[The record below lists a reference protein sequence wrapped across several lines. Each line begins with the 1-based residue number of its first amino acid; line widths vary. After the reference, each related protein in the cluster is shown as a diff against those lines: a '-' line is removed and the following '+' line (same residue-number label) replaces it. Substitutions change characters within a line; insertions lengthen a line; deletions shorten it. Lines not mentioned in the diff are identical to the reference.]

1 MPLYLGNS
9 PIEMISFYETLAA
22 QPGALQAVSV
32 VQEPTKKEYI
42 TGDTVDPTGLI
53 LNVTIDGNTYQI
65 GPEGTGD
72 GTDKY
77 IKVNA
82 TMGGAVLDASQY
94 TGVTIKP
101 WVSLNNEHV
110 QSSNGFFI
118 SIADGPAADPI
129 LENNSWETIAQ
140 VAAAGKAQ
148 EYWNIGDSKVLS
160 ESGAGG
166 ENLVVKIMG
175 FNHYN
180 LAETDSR
187 YGTSYNGGSN
197 KSAITF
203 MATTIPSANRVW
215 YSSNT
220 NLPIRYGT
228 SDIGNYVNTTLLS
241 SFPFETSL
249 VPVVQVGYQGSDTT
263 FGSTYTS
270 SINLYADEYQ
280 VFLPGQLEVSASGYN
295 AIAGLNTIESEFA
308 FFANGNTT
316 AFALADGTDLDNK
329 YDGPQLRDLG
339 YQSNDTYPGI
349 TRLVYMDSKNS
360 VSSSGL
366 LQSSTCKYTI
376 VFNL

>member
-1 MPLYLGNS
+1 MPLHLGNS
-9 PIEMISFYETLAA
+9 AIETVGSYEALAA
-22 QPGALQAVSV
+22 QPGVLQAVSV
-32 VQEPTKKEYI
+32 AQEPTKLEYI
-42 TGDTVDPTGLI
+42 TGETIDPTGLI

-77 IKVNA
+77 IKVDA
-82 TMGGAVLDASQY
+82 TMGGAILNASDF
-94 TGVTIKP
+94 TGVTVRP
-101 WVSLNNEHV
+101 WVSLNNNNV

-118 SIADGPAADPI
+118 SIADGPVADTV

-140 VAAAGKAQ
+140 IAAAGKAQ
-148 EYWNIGDSKVLS
+148 EYWNVGDSKVLS
-160 ESGAGG
+160 AGG

-187 YGTSYNGGSN
+187 YGTPYNGGSN

-220 NLPIRYGT
+220 NLPVRYGT

-263 FGSTYTS
+263 FSSTSTY

-295 AIAGLNTIESEFA
+295 AIAGLNTIENEFA

-316 AFALADGTDLDNK
+316 AFALADGTDLDNV

-339 YQSNDTYPGI
+339 FKSNDTKPGI
-349 TRLVYMDSKNS
+349 TRLVYRNSTNS

-366 LQSSTCKYTI
+366 QQNSTCKYTI

>member
-1 MPLYLGNS
+1 MPLHLGNS
-9 PIEMISFYETLAA
+9 TIETVGSYEALAA
-22 QPGALQAVSV
+22 QPGVLQAVSV
-32 VQEPTKKEYI
+32 AQEPTKLEYI
-42 TGDTVDPTGLI
+42 TGETIDPTGLI

-77 IKVNA
+77 IKVDA
-82 TMGGAVLDASQY
+82 TMGGAILNASEY
-94 TGVTIKP
+94 TGVTVQP
-101 WVSLNNEHV
+101 WVSLNNNNV

-118 SIADGPAADPI
+118 SIADGPAADTV

-140 VAAAGKAQ
+140 IAAAGKAQ
-148 EYWNIGDSKVLS
+148 EYWNIGDTKVLS
-160 ESGAGG
+160 AGG

-180 LAETDSR
+180 LAKTDSR
-187 YGTSYNGGSN
+187 YGTPYNGGSN

-228 SDIGNYVNTTLLS
+228 SDISNYVNTTLLS

-263 FGSTYTS
+263 FGSTSTS

-295 AIAGLNTIESEFA
+295 AIAGLNTIENEFA

-316 AFALADGTDLDNK
+316 AFANANGTTLDNV

-339 YQSNDTYPGI
+339 FKSNDTKPGI
-349 TRLVYMDSKNS
+349 TRLVYRNSTNS

-366 LQSSTCKYTI
+366 SQDSTCKYTI